1 MKLQSVQYE
10 LQPDFALVGDEADC
24 SVVLALLQVAF
35 LGKFDDHGLGP
46 KGWPFFCLPDLVA
59 DCRESGEY
67 FVSTCLDQ
75 FCWEVVDSSLL
86 PFFSVIVLQPPILC
100 EG

>member
-1 MKLQSVQYE
+1 M
-10 LQPDFALVGDEADC
+10 ALAI
-24 SVVLALLQVAF
+24 F
-35 LGKFDDHGLGP
+35 LSA
-46 KGWPFFCLPDLVA
+46 DLVA